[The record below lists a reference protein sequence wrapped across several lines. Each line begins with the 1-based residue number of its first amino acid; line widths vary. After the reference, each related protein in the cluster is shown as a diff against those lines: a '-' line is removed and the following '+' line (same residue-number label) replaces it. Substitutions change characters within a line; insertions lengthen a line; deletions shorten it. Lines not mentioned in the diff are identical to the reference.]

1 MEMVVLQVLD
11 RRIQNRSVIQSIREE
26 AEFRCE
32 YIDPAT
38 GQRCG
43 REAPGEPHHIRT
55 RGAGG
60 SDIRENLIQLCG
72 EHHRAYHDGHIDRH
86 HLILVVA
93 EREGKTAEEIYG
105 ILGLLP
111 TDSPPTEKE
120 NPKEGLEPTLEELIA
135 AYHQLDEQEQ
145 EVRWTKGQLLDAMLK
160 AGAKAGFLSS
170 QLGVSTA
177 QIRELVKV
185 YRAFPEESTRIP
197 SLSWYHHRIAANS
210 QEPQKYIAVAND
222 EGLSTRELRKKI
234 LEDEG
239 KVNIVQE
246 EEDKEMKKAER
257 LFKQVE
263 EFLASGGLAAGW
275 LREKLKGIVS

>member
-1 MEMVVLQVLD
+1 MQVLD
-11 RRIQNRSVIQSIREE
+11 KRIQNRSVIQSIREE

-32 YIDPAT
+32 YVDPAT
-38 GQRCG
+38 GQRCE

-86 HLILVVA
+86 HLILAVA
-93 EREGKTAEEIYG
+93 GREGKTAEEIYG

-111 TDSPPTEKE
+111 QPVEKE
-120 NPKEGLEPTLEELIA
+120 IPKEEPEPTLEELIS

-160 AGAKAGFLSS
+160 AGAKASFLSS

-185 YRAFPEESTRIP
+185 YRVFPEESTRIP

-210 QEPQKYIAVAND
+210 KEPQKYIAVAND

-239 KVNIVQE
+239 RVDVVQE

-275 LREKLKGIVS
+275 LREQLKVIV